1 MTPEQICAALRDK
14 GSSQVKIASELGV
27 SQVLISRVINRA
39 NVSDRIMRAI
49 ADKIRCPVQKIFPEY
64 YLSAPK
70 NSRSKAFGP
79 KPRPRKAE

>member
-14 GSSQVKIASELGV
+14 GSSQVKLAAELGV
-27 SQVLISRVINRA
+27 SQVLISRVTNRA

-49 ADKIRCPVQKIFPEY
+49 AETIGKPVQKVFPEY
-64 YLSAPK
+64 YLAAPK

-79 KPRPRKAE
+79 KAKQRKAA